1 MHFTFF
7 WKLRIG
13 DERFVIE
20 VEAVRGNRERQR
32 ERKTDRETETDRQSD
47 RKTKTDRTTS
57 QYSPN

>member
-32 ERKTDRETETDRQSD
+32 ERKTDRETETEKQRQRNRDRQTV
-47 RKTKTDRTTS
+47 R
-57 QYSPN
+57 